1 MAYWLPITTYT
12 LPRWLGGKSFS
23 FNPGPFN
30 VKEHTL
36 VVMMANVGIS
46 PAYGLHAIVS
56 ADLWYNR
63 RFGFGFDILFI
74 LATQVTG
81 FCLAGLCQRFVI
93 WPASMIWPEALV
105 VATNLNAFHAED
117 EGFGGGISRIRFLV
131 ICAAGAAAYSWLP
144 GFLFVGLSWFSWMC
158 WILPG
163 NKVVNQLFGVQSG
176 LGMGILTFDW
186 SQIVW
191 FGNPLVIPWWAQAN
205 IAAAFVFFSWIIVP
219 IIYYT
224 NVSHIQSAKRTLF

>member
-1 MAYWLPITTYT
+1 MAAVMPIRTFH
-12 LPRWLGGKSFS
+12 LPRWLGGQSFS

-63 RFGFGFDILFI
+63 QFGFGFSILFI
-74 LATQVTG
+74 LATQLTG
-81 FCLAGLCQRFVI
+81 FCLAGLSRRFVI

-117 EGFGGGISRIRFLV
+117 DGFGGGVSRFRFLLIV
-131 ICAAGAAAYSWLP
+131 MGAAAAYSWLP
-144 GFLFVGLSWFSWMC
+144 GAFTL
-158 WILPG
+158 LPCT
-163 NKVVNQLFGVQSG
+163 S
-176 LGMGILTFDW
+176 
-186 SQIVW
+186 
-191 FGNPLVIPWWAQAN
+191 
-205 IAAAFVFFSWIIVP
+205 
-219 IIYYT
+219 
-224 NVSHIQSAKRTLF
+224 R